1 MSGGSFNYLCYK
13 DEDELFNHQF
23 DLDQMA
29 TELIELGFLDA
40 AKETLATL
48 AIIKQALTR
57 VRVAKQ
63 RLDEVWKA
71 VEWYRSGD
79 CSEKDVQ
86 AAIAEYRGEV
96 TPND

>member
-13 DEDELFNHQF
+13 DEDELFNYQF

-29 TELIELGFLDA
+29 TELCELGFVDA
-40 AKETLATL
+40 AEETLATF
-48 AIIKQALTR
+48 LTK
-57 VRVAKQ
+57 VRVAKR
-63 RLDEVWKA
+63 RLDEIWKA

-86 AAIAEYRGEV
+86 AAIAEYRGGGDTE
-96 TPND
+96 